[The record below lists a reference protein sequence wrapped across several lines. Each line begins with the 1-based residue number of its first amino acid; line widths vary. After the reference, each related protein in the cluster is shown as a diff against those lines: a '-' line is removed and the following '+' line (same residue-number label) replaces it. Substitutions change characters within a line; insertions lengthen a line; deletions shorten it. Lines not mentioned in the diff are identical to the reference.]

1 MADNVTKGV
10 RIIGDD
16 RLSMGEEIEKRYLE
30 GETVRTI
37 AADLGRS
44 YGFVHGLLKEQG
56 VNFRARGGD
65 TRKKTN

>member
-1 MADNVTKGV
+1 MADKVTKGV
-10 RIIGDD
+10 RITGDD
-16 RLSMGEEIEKRYLE
+16 RVSIAAEIEQRYLG
-30 GETVRTI
+30 GETVRAI
-37 AADLGRS
+37 ATDLGRS

>member
-1 MADNVTKGV
+1 MAERVTKGV
-10 RIIGDD
+10 RITGDD
-16 RLSMGEEIEKRYLE
+16 RAAMAEEIEQRYLG

-44 YGFVHGLLKEQG
+44 YGFIHGLLKEQG

-65 TRKKTN
+65 TRKKSN